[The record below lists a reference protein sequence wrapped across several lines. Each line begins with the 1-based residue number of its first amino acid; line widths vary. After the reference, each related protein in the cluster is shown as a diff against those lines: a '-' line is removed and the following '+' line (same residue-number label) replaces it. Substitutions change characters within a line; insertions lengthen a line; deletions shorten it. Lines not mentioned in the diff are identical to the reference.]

1 MMQQIEAATG
11 RLDVVV
17 NNAFAPY
24 RFDPDRRQR
33 FWETSW
39 SAYQTQF
46 DGAVN
51 ACYNVCQAALPL
63 MRRRARQHHQSGE

>member
-24 RFDPDRRQR
+24 RFDPDQRQR
-33 FWETSW
+33 FWETS
-39 SAYQTQF
+39 
-46 DGAVN
+46 G
-51 ACYNVCQAALPL
+51 PL
-63 MRRRARQHHQSGE
+63 TRRSLMAQ